1 MKKAKEYF
9 YVVLGASIMALGLD
23 GFLLPNTIAAGGVS
37 GVAAI
42 LEYGVGINPSVVVLG
57 LNIPLFLGAFRISG
71 KEFLFKSMLGTLAL
85 SGMIEVFGNIPQ
97 VTDSLLI
104 ASMAGGALVG
114 VGVGIA
120 MKSGG
125 TTGGTDIAALLIKRL
140 LPQFSTGRLFML
152 IDGVVITV
160 SVLVT
165 RNFDLGVY
173 ALIALAIS
181 AKIIDHILEGGDFA
195 KGVLIVTKQWDKVS
209 KEVMKELVRGVTG
222 IESTGMYTGKNMKTL
237 LCVVKR
243 NEVAKLKEIVINID
257 KNAFFILFDAREV
270 WGNFRRGRLEHE

>member
-9 YVVLGASIMALGLD
+9 YVVLGAAVMALGLD
-23 GFLLPNTIAAGGVS
+23 TFLLPSTIAAGGVS
-37 GVAAI
+37 GIAAI
-42 LEYGVGINPSVVVLG
+42 LEYAIGINPSVVVLG
-57 LNIPLFLGAFRISG
+57 LNIPLFVGAFRICG
-71 KEFLFKSMLGTLAL
+71 REFLFKSMLGTLVL
-85 SGMIEVFGNIPQ
+85 SGMIEVFSNVPRI
-97 VTDSLLI
+97 TDSLLI

-114 VGVGIA
+114 IGVGLA

-140 LPQFSTGRLFML
+140 LPELSTGKLFML
-152 IDGVVITV
+152 IDGVIITV

-165 RNFDLGVY
+165 KNFDLGVY

-181 AKIIDHILEGGDFA
+181 AKIIDYILEGGDFA

-209 KEVMKELVRGVTG
+209 DAVMNGLVRGVTG
-222 IESTGMYTGKNMKTL
+222 IESTGMYTGKSMKTL

-243 NEVAKLKEIVINID
+243 NEVAKLKKIVINID
-257 KNAFFILFDAREV
+257 ENAFFILFDAREV
-270 WGNFRRGRLEHE
+270 WGNFRRGRLKQ